1 MVLCLLGMTYTA
13 IPVSEYLDENT
24 SFIYI
29 KCWGDL
35 DFTENNTGLPP
46 PSVTSIFII

>member
-35 DFTENNTGLPP
+35 DFTENNTAPP
-46 PSVTSIFII
+46 LL